1 MPPFSPIL
9 AVSCLCLS
17 VFFALL
23 GEYVPRLR
31 AFRYVF
37 KPLSTMILILWAI
50 SFWDRPVGR
59 VSIALTLG
67 LVFSLVGDALLLF
80 ESRFR
85 EGLIAFLLAHLA
97 YLVALTAGAG
107 FLASGWPFLFWLAA
121 GGILLR
127 ILWRGIPKGLGLPVA
142 LYMLALVAMA
152 AQAST
157 IAVLHPSPESL
168 SVAIGAGLFVLS
180 DALLAFDRFRRPWR
194 TARLLVYSSYFAAQG
209 LLVYFLR

>member
-31 AFRYVF
+31 ALRYVF
-37 KPLSTMILILWAI
+37 KPLSTIILILWAV
-50 SFWDRPVGR
+50 SFWERPVGR

-67 LVFSLVGDALLLF
+67 LVFSLMGDALLLF
-80 ESRFR
+80 ESKFR

-97 YLVALTAGAG
+97 YLVALTSGVG
-107 FLASGWPFLFWLAA
+107 FLASIWPFLIWFAS

-127 ILWRGIPKGLGLPVA
+127 ILWSGVPKGLGIPVA

-157 IAVLHPSPESL
+157 VALVRPTFASMMA
-168 SVAIGAGLFVLS
+168 AIGAGLFVVS

-209 LLVYFLR
+209 LLVYFLK